1 MAKKKKEV
9 NKSQAVR
16 DYAKAHPAATN
27 KEISAALR
35 KRGIPLAASRIS
47 YLRTNTS
54 SHWAMMVV
62 VKKVAA
68 SRGVG
73 LPEIRVAMSLV
84 SLMGG
89 VEQAN
94 RALMAAKKVI
104 ASGGVGSPEVRL
116 ASGLI
121 EMTGGVEGAKV
132 ALAAAQKIR
141 AMV

>member
-1 MAKKKKEV
+1 MAKKKEV
-9 NKSQAVR
+9 NKSKAVR
-16 DYAKAHPAATN
+16 DYAEAHPAATN

-35 KRGIPLAASRIS
+35 KRGIPLAPSRIS
-47 YLRTNTS
+47 YIRSKTS
-54 SHWAMMVV
+54 PHWAMMAA

-73 LPEIRVAMSLV
+73 LPEIKVAMSLV

-94 RALMAAKKVI
+94 RVLTAAKKVI

-121 EMTGGVEGAKV
+121 EMTGGIEGAKI
-132 ALAAAQKIR
+132 ALAAAQEIR
-141 AMV
+141 ARP